1 MSKQNKI
8 ILVRHGQTDWNAP
21 ERFRGRVDI
30 LLNEIGLVQAEATGK
45 RIVDTWHPTA
55 VYASPL
61 NRAVQTAEK
70 IARLLGL
77 TVQPYKGLI
86 DIDYGEWQG
95 LSPEEVSASYPEM
108 ILAWRQA
115 PNNVR
120 IPGGETL
127 DEVQDRAM
135 AAVLELC
142 SQHLGETIVLVS
154 HTVVN
159 RLILLGVL
167 GAGGAYFWSLRQE
180 PCAIN
185 IIEAEDNELMLVSMN
200 DTCHL
205 TGIP

>member
-21 ERFRGRVDI
+21 ERFRGRADI
-30 LLNEIGLVQAEATGK
+30 PLNEIGLVQAEATGK
-45 RIVDTWHPTA
+45 RIADTWHPTA

-61 NRAVQTAEK
+61 NRAIQTAEK
-70 IARLLGL
+70 IVRPLGL

-95 LSPEEVSASYPEM
+95 LSPEEVSASHPEM

-115 PNNVR
+115 PHTIR

-135 AAVLELC
+135 AAVFELC
-142 SQHLGETIVLVS
+142 RQHPGETIVLVS

-185 IIEAEDNELMLVSMN
+185 IIEAKDNELSLVSMN

-205 TGIP
+205 IGIP

>member
-21 ERFRGRVDI
+21 ERFRGRADI
-30 LLNEIGLVQAEATGK
+30 PLNEIGLVQAEATGK

-61 NRAVQTAEK
+61 NRAIQTAEK
-70 IARLLGL
+70 IVRPLGL
-77 TVQPYKGLI
+77 TVKPYKGLI

-95 LSPEEVSASYPEM
+95 LSPGEVSASYPEM

-115 PNNVR
+115 PNTVR

-185 IIEAEDNELMLVSMN
+185 IIEAEDNELVLVAMN

-205 TGIP
+205 ATIS